1 VASLSR
7 VIEPQPAQRSVA
19 RRPVDQPPADQITVA
34 QAMTRRASALRTAI
48 RKPADPRVPTDQW
61 YRREDPFVTAETD
74 AAFAAFMAGD
84 NPHLRTD
91 EVPVVDFTSMIEKVG
106 PDGRPV
112 RRSSRGRSRMKLG
125 LAALATTA
133 ILAAAVVFGFIEI
146 PGLDGVVP
154 ESFQSSD
161 SASTVDGSADVV
173 GETIDAQPTQPVE
186 SPEVLSSTPDG
197 ADTGDAGE
205 QPLSITSGD

>member
-1 VASLSR
+1 
-7 VIEPQPAQRSVA
+7 
-19 RRPVDQPPADQITVA
+19 
-34 QAMTRRASALRTAI
+34 
-48 RKPADPRVPTDQW
+48 
-61 YRREDPFVTAETD
+61 
-74 AAFAAFMAGD
+74 
-84 NPHLRTD
+84 
-91 EVPVVDFTSMIEKVG
+91 
-106 PDGRPV
+106 
-112 RRSSRGRSRMKLG
+112 MKLG

>member
-1 VASLSR
+1 
-7 VIEPQPAQRSVA
+7 
-19 RRPVDQPPADQITVA
+19 
-34 QAMTRRASALRTAI
+34 MTRRASALRTAI

>member
-1 VASLSR
+1 MASLSR